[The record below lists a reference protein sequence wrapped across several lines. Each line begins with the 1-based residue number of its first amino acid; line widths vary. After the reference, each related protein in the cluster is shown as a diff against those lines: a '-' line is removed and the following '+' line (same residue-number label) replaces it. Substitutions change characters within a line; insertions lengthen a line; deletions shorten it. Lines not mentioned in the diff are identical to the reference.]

1 MRTAAIATA
10 AALVA
15 LVLAGCDPV
24 AGPPP
29 KTENS
34 FGAAPEPRDAEA
46 LLSPAPPLWR
56 IDPAMDLSRH
66 ILDGVPDDPQHGVP
80 APLRGLRINV
90 LQDQKLRSHP
100 DLPSPPALSRDDFRK
115 WSSEC
120 VNSIAGWGA
129 MNNLRMGH
137 YRSAEKQTFWYASL
151 RAKEAVYG
159 DGAEEAGCERM
170 LLEQALDV
178 ARGQWRN
185 VFRSPERETILADL
199 VVGDKGLRED
209 GFPSYD
215 DQWGWEDPEAVAR
228 LEWWLG
234 AYR

>member
-66 ILDGVPDDPQHGVP
+66 ILDGVPDDPQTGCPRRYGGCASTFCKTRSFGRIRIFHRPPRCP
-80 APLRGLRINV
+80 AT
-90 LQDQKLRSHP
+90 
-100 DLPSPPALSRDDFRK
+100 
-115 WSSEC
+115 
-120 VNSIAGWGA
+120 
-129 MNNLRMGH
+129 
-137 YRSAEKQTFWYASL
+137 TFES
-151 RAKEAVYG
+151 G
-159 DGAEEAGCERM
+159 
-170 LLEQALDV
+170 QAN
-178 ARGQWRN
+178 A
-185 VFRSPERETILADL
+185 
-199 VVGDKGLRED
+199 
-209 GFPSYD
+209 
-215 DQWGWEDPEAVAR
+215 
-228 LEWWLG
+228 
-234 AYR
+234 